1 MFAQQDCKNLIKI
14 LTESTTKRAEIL
26 ETARIAKHFCADKGD
41 IFRRFSVRI
50 FSERAFKR

>member
-41 IFRRFSVRI
+41 I
-50 FSERAFKR
+50 SEILGADFLGACV